1 MNQRKKWLVGGLV
14 ISNICLLGYIFYSS
28 TNKEPIIM
36 QKNGSF
42 QSEQTLEHHIETLD
56 EQGEKESTVDSMQ
69 DNKVIQVYVCGAV
82 RQSKVIELPL
92 GSRVNDAVQLV
103 GGFLEEA
110 DINQLNL
117 AAFIED
123 GEKIYVPRIGETQE
137 EIQLNTGEF
146 LSDKGIGGIDKGT
159 GKMNINK
166 ASLQELDQLPGIG
179 PAIAQSIIDYRETT
193 GGFKAIEDIKNI
205 PKIGEKRYE
214 QIKDLIIVK

>member
-1 MNQRKKWLVGGLV
+1 
-14 ISNICLLGYIFYSS
+14 
-28 TNKEPIIM
+28 M